1 MKTTAERDPFVFV
14 AAKIPAVLLAELDAE
29 AAKSDVPNRSGL
41 IREALRQLLENRRK
55 ERVA

>member
-1 MKTTAERDPFVFV
+1 MKTTVERDPFVFV

-41 IREALRQLLENRRK
+41 IREALRQLLDSRRK
-55 ERVA
+55 E